1 MQISLK
7 WVNELINIETVNL
20 EYLIEKLTLGGFEVE
35 EVIEI
40 ELHKNKRITLDISA
54 TANRSDSLSIQGI
67 SFEIAALLDQIPKVS
82 KYSINE
88 FIWSKNIQIL
98 SKNSLNNNNCSEF
111 LGISVENI
119 TALISPKWLKKKLIY
134 SGIIPEDNLKDFQNY
149 ILLETGYPFE
159 FYDLEKIQTQ
169 VKNLNFKLNLRTGRK
184 NQKFI
189 ASNNIKYN
197 LDESVLTIEADE
209 FPISIG
215 CII

>member
-20 EYLIEKLTLGGFEVE
+20 EYLIKKLTLGGFEVE

-82 KYSINE
+82 KYSIHE
-88 FIWSKNIQIL
+88 FIWSKNIEIL
-98 SKNSLNNNNCSEF
+98 SENSLNNNNCSEF

-119 TALISPKWLKKKLIY
+119 TALISPK
-134 SGIIPEDNLKDFQNY
+134 
-149 ILLETGYPFE
+149 
-159 FYDLEKIQTQ
+159 
-169 VKNLNFKLNLRTGRK
+169 
-184 NQKFI
+184 
-189 ASNNIKYN
+189 
-197 LDESVLTIEADE
+197 
-209 FPISIG
+209 
-215 CII
+215 